1 MPETERLPHWQVT
14 TLFPS
19 LDSPEFAAAFEKAR
33 RDVQDLVP
41 IFDARG
47 IRRRE
52 PGAPTLEEVAAYEEV
67 TGALNRLY
75 ADLRL
80 VRAYL
85 SAFTS
90 TDARNETAQSLSSEL
105 RTSQVTLGQ

>member
-1 MPETERLPHWQVT
+1 MPEIQALPHWQVT
-14 TLFPS
+14 SLFPS
-19 LDSPEFAAAFEKAR
+19 LDSPEFAAAFAKVR
-33 RDVQDLVP
+33 QDVQDLVP
-41 IFDARG
+41 IFDSRG

-52 PGAPTLEEVAAYEEV
+52 PGPLRPADSAAYDEI
-67 TGALNRLY
+67 THALNRLY

-90 TDARNETAQSLSSEL
+90 TDARNDTAQALSSDL
-105 RTSQVTLGQ
+105 RTTHVTVD